1 MEGPLQCSF
10 NREDG
15 TDQHR
20 ALKEAKNEPNRANGV
35 ITAVEKRK
43 LNNGGGE
50 ERNPASFPP

>member
-20 ALKEAKNEPNRANGV
+20 ALKEAQNEPNRANGV

-43 LNNGGGE
+43 LDKGGGE
-50 ERNPASFPP
+50 ECNPP